1 MIVFF
6 ATIFGF
12 GRSLLITF
20 VVLLWLVIV
29 IVLWIVNKSALTG
42 EDDVK

>member
-20 VVLLWLVIV
+20 VVLWLVIV